1 MRNTHSRQ
9 RASVRKCVREALLNI
24 CDKCIPGG
32 RELLLLCCCVDGDGE
47 ASWWRKMKRLC
58 CTDKMNAWTAGLYV
72 CVHGHNQT
80 DPRASEILGEAV
92 WNFFLIIFGLVALIF
107 LHFSCLFESFIV
119 AGLNLFL
126 FFVVLVVILLFVV
139 VLSVFVV
146 FLCLCVAILSLCS
159 CNFGFFF
166 VVVFGVQNFFDVC
179 FYFKRLLLFESLM
192 LLFFLSL
199 FFRCSLVCC
208 CYFWVFVAVSLNHV
222 AVSLFLRRLDFECGH
237 VLGVSCFISSLFLV
251 TLIPLVGSLS
261 VSVVATNCSGWHIS
275 MKNWDWCKNNLLNQ
289 TRADF
294 LWITE

>member
-47 ASWWRKMKRLC
+47 ASRWRKMKRLC

-72 CVHGHNQT
+72 CVHSHNQT

-107 LHFSCLFESFIV
+107 LNFSCLFESFIV
-119 AGLNLFL
+119 AVLNLFL
-126 FFVVLVVILLFVV
+126 FFVVLVVIVLFVV

-159 CNFGFFF
+159 CNFGFLCCSFRCSEF
-166 VVVFGVQNFFDVC
+166 LWCLFLFQAFVAVWVFDVVVF
-179 FYFKRLLLFESLM
+179 
-192 LLFFLSL
+192 
-199 FFRCSLVCC
+199 LVCC

-222 AVSLFLRRLDFECGH
+222 AVSLFLRLLDFECGH

-289 TRADF
+289 TWADF

>member
-47 ASWWRKMKRLC
+47 ASRWRKMKRLC

-107 LHFSCLFESFIV
+107 LNFSCLFESFIV
-119 AGLNLFL
+119 AVLNLFL
-126 FFVVLVVILLFVV
+126 FFVVLVVIVLFIV

-159 CNFGFFF
+159 CNFGFLCCSFRCSEF
-166 VVVFGVQNFFDVC
+166 LWCLFLFQAFVAVWVFDVVVFLVFVLSLFSC
-179 FYFKRLLLFESLM
+179 LLLLF
-192 LLFFLSL
+192 LSL
-199 FFRCSLVCC
+199 CCRIFESRCCLFVSETVGFWVWSCFGGFLFHFKLVSCHFDSFSWQFERLRC
-208 CYFWVFVAVSLNHV
+208 CYKL
-222 AVSLFLRRLDFECGH
+222 
-237 VLGVSCFISSLFLV
+237 
-251 TLIPLVGSLS
+251 
-261 VSVVATNCSGWHIS
+261 
-275 MKNWDWCKNNLLNQ
+275 
-289 TRADF
+289 
-294 LWITE
+294 